1 MNLFTMEDNEIE
13 SFIRKFKSLRVT
25 GYNATLNMEC
35 KLGEVFITLNCKV
48 GRSLPPSPSTPT
60 YAAGLKSRSPSYFR
74 RQARRKA
81 SREFKDGL
89 ADCGSASEEVKDVAA
104 EVDNCCAD
112 MKNDSAELEAESSHD
127 DARDACIETEE
138 VDQAELERD
147 IVIFDVIMSAVTK
160 PIEVKEV
167 VEKEIRD
174 RFNAIGVNVVK
185 MDTYCNYQGLFK
197 MSRVKTTPVN
207 LNKIWG
213 RRLGLGNCSAIAYE
227 PPPS

>member
-1 MNLFTMEDNEIE
+1 MNLFTMEDIEIE
-13 SFIRKFKSLRVT
+13 SFIRKFKSLRAT

-48 GRSLPPSPSTPT
+48 GRSLPPSPSTPI
-60 YAAGLKSRSPSYFR
+60 YAAGPKSRSPSYFR
-74 RQARRKA
+74 RQARRRA
-81 SREFKDGL
+81 SRECKNE
-89 ADCGSASEEVKDVAA
+89 DCASAAEEVKEVAA
-104 EVDNCCAD
+104 EVDNCPD
-112 MKNDSAELEAESSHD
+112 MKNDSAEFEAESSHD
-127 DARDACIETEE
+127 DVCIETEE
-138 VDQAELERD
+138 VDQAELDRD
-147 IVIFDVIMSAVTK
+147 IVIDDVIISAVTK

-174 RFNAIGVNVVK
+174 RFNAIGVDVVK

-197 MSRVKTTPVN
+197 MSRVRTTPVN